1 MKRRNWVGI
10 GLLLALLLLLV
21 ISAVAETTKTI
32 TYYYG
37 STPMYFTGKGTY
49 TPGAKGYFHLP
60 KAGLSDYHFVG
71 WHKEKDLSDDEIN
84 GFWQNKESDDLK
96 FYVEFEKCSGSYTLT
111 FCDENGD
118 PMKDKDGNAL
128 PAYTY
133 CAEETPKLPE
143 ADELP
148 EQEGKSFVG
157 WFDSVTGGNRIT
169 DSYLMDAL
177 CDLQIYA
184 RYTAPEKIYYVYG
197 GKTYDLN
204 QTYTPGRNMMLKLNQ
219 ILTTSSF
226 LIAWHLEEDLSDEGF
241 LYLNQSEHEGALTLY
256 PEFEKAYLI
265 YYYYFDEEANQFKL
279 LRDENDKYITDKY
292 NANHPLVQLQSM
304 ENTETEGFSGWY
316 LNKDYT
322 GESYYSLYRY
332 TAGDELKTLYFYA
345 RYMPIHTVTYMDGDT
360 VLSITGEQ
368 YTKYWY
374 RAGATQPL
382 PTLKDKEDS
391 YFVGWHQQA
400 DLSDEVQTAAFSCE
414 QDEDLTF
421 YAEYKTFYTVTYM
434 DGDTVLSIEG
444 DQYTKY
450 KYQEGVTQPLPEPPA
465 KKNSLFV
472 GWHEQND
479 LSDEAQTESFSCE
492 QNKNLIFYAEY
503 YEYLPAAWTLNL
515 NSGTKGNKARL
526 TIPTQSDEVTWTS
539 SDTKVVTASGNS
551 SSVLLTAKKAGTVI
565 VTLQVGDN
573 AVAECAVT
581 VRAIDHVLNVPKSL
595 TKIKASAFERNAV
608 EAIVLADSVREIGSR
623 AFANCQNLVYI
634 YIPDSV
640 QSIAPDAFDGI
651 SPIIYC
657 TAGSTAAE
665 YADNNGL
672 NWAEIK

>member
-60 KAGLSDYHFVG
+60 KAGLSGYHFVG

-184 RYTAPEKIYYVYG
+184 RYTAPERIYYVYD

-204 QTYTPGRNMMLKLNQ
+204 QTYTPGRNKMLKLNQ

-382 PTLKDKEDS
+382 PDIEAKDNLF
-391 YFVGWHQQA
+391 FVGWHTKA
-400 DLSDEVQTAAFSCE
+400 DLSDRAQKVSFSSE

-421 YAEYKTFYTVTYM
+421 YAEFRTM
-434 DGDTVLSIEG
+434 
-444 DQYTKY
+444 
-450 KYQEGVTQPLPEPPA
+450 
-465 KKNSLFV
+465 
-472 GWHEQND
+472 
-479 LSDEAQTESFSCE
+479 
-492 QNKNLIFYAEY
+492 
-503 YEYLPAAWTLNL
+503 PAAWTLNL
-515 NSGTKGNKARL
+515 NSDTKGNKARL
-526 TIPTQSDEVTWTS
+526 TIPTQSGKVTWS
-539 SDTKVVTASGNS
+539 SSNPKVVTASGNS

>member
-10 GLLLALLLLLV
+10 GLLLALLLLLAV
-21 ISAVAETTKTI
+21 SAVAEGTKKI

-37 STPMYFTGKGTY
+37 STPMYFANKGTY
-49 TPGAKGYFHLP
+49 TPGAKAYFHLP
-60 KAGLSDYHFVG
+60 KAGLDGYHFVG

-84 GFWQNKESDDLK
+84 GFWQNTETDDLNL
-96 FYVEFEKCSGSYTLT
+96 YAEFEKCSGSYTLT
-111 FCDENGD
+111 LCDENGD
-118 PMKDKDGNAL
+118 PMKDKDGNVL

-133 CAEETPKLPE
+133 CAEETPELPD
-143 ADELP
+143 ADKLP

-169 DSYLMDAL
+169 DSYLKDAL

-184 RYTAPEKIYYVYG
+184 RYTAPEKIYYVYND
-197 GKTYDLN
+197 KTTDLG
-204 QTYTPGRNMMLKLNQ
+204 QTYTPGRNKLLTLNQ
-219 ILTTSSF
+219 VSTSSTF
-226 LIAWHLEEDLSDEGF
+226 FVAWHLEEDLSDEGF
-241 LYLNQSEHEGALTLY
+241 TRLNQSEHEGPLTLY

-265 YYYYFDEEANQFKL
+265 YYYYFDEEAKQFKL

-292 NANHPLVQLQSM
+292 NANNPLAQLHSM

-316 LNKDYT
+316 LNKNYT
-322 GESYYSLYRY
+322 GESYYSLYQY
-332 TAGDELKTLYFYA
+332 KAGDELKTLYFYA

-360 VLSITGEQ
+360 VLEITGEQ

-382 PTLKDKEDS
+382 PDIEAKDNLF
-391 YFVGWHQQA
+391 FVGWHTKA
-400 DLSDEVQTAAFSCE
+400 DLSDRAQKVSFSCE

-421 YAEYKTFYTVTYM
+421 YAEFRT
-434 DGDTVLSIEG
+434 
-444 DQYTKY
+444 
-450 KYQEGVTQPLPEPPA
+450 LP
-465 KKNSLFV
+465 
-472 GWHEQND
+472 
-479 LSDEAQTESFSCE
+479 T
-492 QNKNLIFYAEY
+492 
-503 YEYLPAAWTLNL
+503 AWTLNL

-526 TIPTQSDEVTWTS
+526 TIPTQSGKVTWTTS
-539 SDTKVVTASGNS
+539 NKAIVTASGNS
-551 SSVLLTAKKAGTVI
+551 SSVLLTAKKAGTATI
-565 VTLQVGDN
+565 TLKVGGK
-573 AVAECAVT
+573 AVAECVVT
-581 VRAIDHVLNVPKSL
+581 VRAIDHVLEAPESL
-595 TKIKASAFERNAV
+595 TKIKASAFEDSAV
-608 EAIVLADSVREIGSR
+608 EAVVLDNSVREIGSR

-640 QSIAPDAFDGI
+640 QSIAADAFDGI

-657 TAGSTAAE
+657 NADSTAAE